1 MSLTIRIIVVGV
13 EIAIGLSLFMLI
25 GRAIAW
31 LRTKCIFGHP
41 RKYVAA
47 MPLEFEYY
55 NGLGEAKYKTVGG
68 ISVLY
73 SHVARWVCATEGCPK
88 MGEHPIRGQGAWTVS
103 FGKLVPDEKRWSNAP
118 RA

>member
-1 MSLTIRIIVVGV
+1 MSIAIRVVLIGI

-31 LRTKCIFGHP
+31 LRTKCLFGHP

-47 MPLEFEYY
+47 VPLKFDFY
-55 NGLGEAKYKTVGG
+55 NGVGDPRYETSGG
-68 ISVLY
+68 ITVSY
-73 SHVARWVCATEGCPK
+73 SHIARWVCANENCKG
-88 MGEHPIRGQGAWTVS
+88 MGEHPIEGPGAWTVS
-103 FGKLVPDEKRWSNAP
+103 FGKLVPDEKRWANGP